1 MMTSRIDLAPS
12 SQGKVI
18 MAPSRINLRRM
29 PSYHDHRGPAT
40 LSSTSSRLNFNH
52 LLFSPPPS
60 PSLPA
65 LVPRRRKKS
74 RSDVLFVH
82 RPSRAIRAVLYLA
95 TLLGVLYLVT
105 SALRNHNVM
114 QFTLPYLR
122 DVQHEKGGKDGFPD
136 FPTPVILYD
145 AKKQSKWTVSIPRNY
160 EFPLSIEEYAGMNGL
175 CREVSARVRK
185 LHHKAPLSDVAMVS
199 NDRPDDYFVDVHEA
213 EQAGLLSAVPR
224 GQPPKHSGHFIGLS
238 YESMS
243 GKPFCH
249 RSLTFVLETPNAGLG
264 DTIMTMWTLHSLA
277 KEQGRAFFIDDSRW
291 AYGSYSDLFVAPP
304 APSCRPPPRHQ
315 MLPCPAQTR
324 HLLVSSVTLEHVL
337 PALLATHQRHGQTD
351 LGTKDL
357 FDLAHA
363 GYKSLFHLNE
373 QDQAYV
379 KKRIRDIRA
388 KSQYTKLPID
398 IPILGFHIRH
408 GDRHPFEYQYRD
420 SYIPSEVFAGYG
432 QSELEARYNR
442 TGVPPEKYQSIS
454 VIASDDPTVQQEP
467 DFSDALLAQERIR
480 LATKEVIEA
489 ANTDPKNPHLSVD
502 QAFGWEGGF
511 FSAMFWNLGA
521 KPKNNAAE
529 EEVRQKPSDDML
541 RLRNLIGRAYMMDL
555 AVLAGASDKII
566 CAVSAMGCRL
576 LAVMIG
582 WERAMQHGDWI
593 NADGDYGWAGLNE
606 YVEAQ
611 VGKATAE

>member
-1 MMTSRIDLAPS
+1 MASRLNLS
-12 SQGKVI
+12 QSTQGKVMI
-18 MAPSRINLRRM
+18 APPRINLRRTA
-29 PSYHDHRGPAT
+29 SYHEHRGPAA

-65 LVPRRRKKS
+65 LVPRQRKRRA
-74 RSDVLFVH
+74 SDVLFVH
-82 RPSRAIRAVLYLA
+82 RPSRVIRAVIYLS
-95 TLLGVLYLVT
+95 TLLGVLYWVT
-105 SALRNHNVM
+105 SALRNRNVP
-114 QFTLPYLR
+114 QFNLPSFR
-122 DVQHEKGGKDGFPD
+122 DAQYEMVGQDSFPN
-136 FPTPVILYD
+136 FPTPVILSD

-160 EFPLSIEEYAGMNGL
+160 EFPLSMDEYAGMDGL
-175 CREVSARVRK
+175 CREVSARVRER
-185 LHHKAPLSDVAMVS
+185 HHKAPLSDLAMLS

-213 EQAGLLSAVPR
+213 EQTGLLSVVPR

-249 RSLTFVLETPNAGLG
+249 KSLTFVLESPKAGLG
-264 DTIMTMWTLHSLA
+264 DTIMAIWTLHSLA

-291 AYGSYSDLFVAPP
+291 AYGSYTDLFLSPP

-324 HLLVSSVTLEHVL
+324 HLVVSSVTLEHVL
-337 PALLATHQRHGQTD
+337 PALLATHQRHAQTD

-363 GYKSLFHLNE
+363 GFESLFHLNQE
-373 QDQAYV
+373 DQAYV

-388 KSQYTKLPID
+388 KAQYTKLPID
-398 IPILGFHIRH
+398 VPILGFHIRH
-408 GDRHPFEYQYRD
+408 GDRHPLEYQYRD
-420 SYIPSEVFAGYG
+420 TYIPSEVFADHGRG
-432 QSELEARYNR
+432 ELEALYNG
-442 TGVPPEKYQSIS
+442 TSVQPEQYEVIRI
-454 VIASDDPTVQQEP
+454 IASDDPMVHQEP
-467 DFSDALLAQERIR
+467 EFLDALFAQDRIR

-489 ANTDPKNPHLSVD
+489 ANPDPKYLHRPVD

-529 EEVRQKPSDDML
+529 ESVRQEPSDDTL
-541 RLRNLIGRAYMMDL
+541 RLRSLVGRAYMMDL
-555 AVLAGASDKII
+555 AVLAGASDKVV

-576 LAVMIG
+576 VAVMMG
-582 WERAMQHGDWI
+582 WDRAMQHRDWI
-593 NADGDYGWAGLNE
+593 NVDGGYGWSGLNE
-606 YVEAQ
+606 YVGAR
-611 VGKATAE
+611 G

>member
-1 MMTSRIDLAPS
+1 MAPRIDLAPS
-12 SQGKVI
+12 AQSKVI
-18 MAPSRINLRRM
+18 IAPSRINLRRA
-29 PSYHDHRGPAT
+29 PSYHDHRGPTT
-40 LSSTSSRLNFNH
+40 LSSTSSRLSFNH

-65 LVPRRRKKS
+65 LVPQRRKKS
-74 RSDVLFVH
+74 RSDVLLVH
-82 RPSRAIRAVLYLA
+82 RPSRAIRAVLYLS

-105 SALRNHNVM
+105 SALRNRNVI
-114 QFTLPYLR
+114 QFTSPYLR
-122 DVQHEKGGKDGFPD
+122 DDQDQDGKVGQDGFPD
-136 FPTPVILYD
+136 VPAPVILSGTR
-145 AKKQSKWTVSIPRNY
+145 KQPQWTVSIPRNY
-160 EFPLSIEEYAGMNGL
+160 EFPLSMDEYARMNGL
-175 CREVSARVRK
+175 CREMSARVRG
-185 LHHKAPLSDVAMVS
+185 LHHKAPLSDLAMVS

-213 EQAGLLSAVPR
+213 EQAGLLSVVPR
-224 GQPPKHSGHFIGLS
+224 GQPPKHSGHFVGLS

-249 RSLTFVLETPNAGLG
+249 KSLTFVLESPNAGLG
-264 DTIMTMWTLHSLA
+264 DAVMTMWTLHSLA

-291 AYGSYSDLFVAPP
+291 AYGSYTDLFLAPP
-304 APSCRPPPRHQ
+304 APPCRPPPRHQ

-324 HLLVSSVTLEHVL
+324 HLLVSSVTLVHVL

-363 GYKSLFHLNE
+363 GYKSLFRLNE
-373 QDQAYV
+373 EDDAYV
-379 KKRIRDIRA
+379 KKRVRDIRA

-398 IPILGFHIRH
+398 IPILGFHVRH
-408 GDRHPFEYQYRD
+408 GDRHPLEYQYRD
-420 SYIPSEVFAGYG
+420 SYIPSEVFAGHG
-432 QSELEARYNR
+432 QGELEARFNG
-442 TGVPPEKYQSIS
+442 TGVEPKEYQVIT

-489 ANTDPKNPHLSVD
+489 AHPDPNSLHLSVD
-502 QAFGWEGGF
+502 EAFGWEGGF

-521 KPKNNAAE
+521 KPRNNAAE
-529 EEVRQKPSDDML
+529 EDVGQDPSDDVL
-541 RLRNLIGRAYMMDL
+541 RLRNLIARAYMMDL

-576 LAVMIG
+576 LAVMMG
-582 WERAMQHGDWI
+582 WERAMQHGDWR
-593 NADGDYGWAGLNE
+593 NVDGGYGWTGLNE
-606 YVEAQ
+606 YMETQVE
-611 VGKATAE
+611 KATT